1 MTEQDRILCLSGIH
15 NFRDY
20 GDYRAEGGRIR
31 RGILWRSGQHSEASA
46 EDLERVH
53 ALGIATI
60 VDLRGDSE
68 RRRHPC
74 LRHDAFDGQVVF
86 YPGETAGLKGQAVH
100 EEAARQIVTA
110 ADAHNAMVRLYRTLP
125 WRPILAGTFRLYL
138 RTLAERDGTS
148 LLHCLAGKDRTGFA
162 VALLHS
168 LLGVHADDIMA
179 DYLLTNVA
187 GDPERRIEA
196 GAKLMRSRPGNTME
210 EAAIRTVMSVHP
222 EFLETAF
229 AEIRERHGT
238 TAAYAEEVLGFTP
251 QWRTQL
257 LERLVC

>member
-1 MTEQDRILCLSGIH
+1 MIEQDRILCLDGIH

-20 GDYRAEGGRIR
+20 GGYRADGGPIR
-31 RGILWRSGQHSEASA
+31 RGLLWRSGQHTDASR

-53 ALGIATI
+53 ALGIATVI
-60 VDLRGDSE
+60 DLRGDSE

-74 LRHDAFDGQVVF
+74 LRHGAFDGEVVF

-110 ADAHNAMVRLYRTLP
+110 ADAHAAMVRLYKTLA
-125 WRPILAGTFRLYL
+125 WRPVLAGTFQLYFEA
-138 RTLAERDGTS
+138 LADRNGAS
-148 LLHCLAGKDRTGFA
+148 LLHCLAGKDRTGVA

-168 LLGVHADDIMA
+168 LLGVHDDDIMA

-196 GAKLMRSRPGNTME
+196 GAKHMRSRPGNTME

-222 EFLETAF
+222 EFLDTAMG
-229 AEIRERHGT
+229 AIRERHGT
-238 TAAYAEEVLGFTP
+238 VAGYAEEVLGVSA
-251 QWRTQL
+251 QRLARLREQL
-257 LERLVC
+257 VE